1 MGRQHSREGE
11 RCRFG
16 GVSEGFKELVS
27 EQGQAT
33 VYFLETRLHREP
45 CSPVTTFKGG
55 ASGGGAAAIETAG
68 LSEAAAGVGPAG
80 TGMGSRDEIC
90 SAP

>member
-1 MGRQHSREGE
+1 M
-11 RCRFG
+11 
-16 GVSEGFKELVS
+16 
-27 EQGQAT
+27 
-33 VYFLETRLHREP
+33 
-45 CSPVTTFKGG
+45 TTFKRG

-80 TGMGSRDEIC
+80 TGTGSRDEIC